1 MINLSNIILDV
12 VNNLFS
18 NLFSSIDLN
27 LDAVLDYLVF
37 LSPDIIFGEKFVLFF
52 DPSTITGIISVAK
65 GLAYAV
71 CLYYCITLILSY
83 FTFSQIQQPIAFV
96 FKLFF
101 ALVAITYSK
110 EICNFLVLLNHLLC
124 LFIRTIGE
132 NILEIPIS
140 FSAFLDVISKH
151 QSTLP
156 FNLFSINGLLSGFVS
171 ISFIFITL
179 SYTLRFIMIKV
190 FILIFPFAVLT
201 LVIPNFSWFF
211 KSWFKTFL
219 SLLLLQ
225 IFIALILT
233 VSLSLNFNNFP
244 IPSFLALGCIYA
256 LLKANSLLRDFMG
269 GLSTDFNMNLSNI
282 QSLFKN

>member
-18 NLFSSIDLN
+18 NLFSSIDSNLN
-27 LDAVLDYLVF
+27 AILDSLVF
-37 LSPDIIFGEKFVLFF
+37 LSPNIIFGEKFVLFF
-52 DPSTITGIISVAK
+52 DSSKITGLVSITK
-65 GLAYAV
+65 CLAYAV
-71 CLYYCITLILSY
+71 CLYYCITLVLSY
-83 FTFSQIQQPIAFV
+83 FTFSQIQQPFV
-96 FKLFF
+96 FVSKLFF

-110 EICNFLVLLNHLLC
+110 EICNFFVWLNYLLC
-124 LFIRTIGE
+124 FFICTFGETILG
-132 NILEIPIS
+132 IPIS
-140 FSAFLDVISKH
+140 FSSFIDVVSNY
-151 QSTLP
+151 QTNLP
-156 FNLFSINGLLSGFVS
+156 FNLFSMNGLLEGFIS
-171 ISFIFITL
+171 ISFVFITL

-201 LVIPNFSWFF
+201 LIIPNFSWFF

-225 IFIALILT
+225 NFIALILF
-233 VSLSLNFNNFP
+233 VSLSLNFSSFP

-269 GLSTDFNMNLSNI
+269 GLSTDFSMNLANMN
-282 QSLFKN
+282 SLFKN